1 MSPEEIERIKADSR
15 RAYKNDK
22 TVGQHSLR
30 KKVKGLPLCTRTVLF
45 MKHYARECST

>member
-1 MSPEEIERIKADSR
+1 MDASPALSQFGEQVTFSPEEIERIKADSR

-30 KKVKGLPLCTRTVLF
+30 KKVDRKGNYL
-45 MKHYARECST
+45 